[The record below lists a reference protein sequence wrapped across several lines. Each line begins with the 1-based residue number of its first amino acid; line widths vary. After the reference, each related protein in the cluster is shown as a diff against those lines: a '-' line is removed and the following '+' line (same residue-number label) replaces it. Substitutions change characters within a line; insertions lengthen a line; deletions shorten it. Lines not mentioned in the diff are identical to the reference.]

1 MKVRFIRFFLFL
13 FCTVLLLSSCAGVK
27 EPEPLCWQKYPLER
41 QIVLEN
47 DGGEYSLLLKLEEP
61 GKGTLVFRAPEAL
74 QDICFEVT
82 PEECR
87 DLCIFSA
94 IRQRVPAKQKKRREF
109 RELSLHFCGGT

>member
-1 MKVRFIRFFLFL
+1 MKVRSIRFFLFL

-27 EPEPLCWQKYPLER
+27 EPEPLCWQQYPLER

-87 DLCIFSA
+87 VSYDGLSVRTFSA
-94 IRQRVPAKQKKRREF
+94 
-109 RELSLHFCGGT
+109 L